1 MINQVIVVGRLVSD
15 PQINETENGN
25 KICTITLAVPR
36 GYKNINGEYDTDFI
50 GCVLY
55 KGVAE
60 TTSEYCR
67 KGDMIGIKGNV
78 QRLSGEELKI
88 VADKVTFLSSGNKE

>member
-1 MINQVIVVGRLVSD
+1 MTNQVIIIGRLVSD

-25 KICTITLAVPR
+25 KICTIALAVPR
-36 GYKNINGEYDTDFI
+36 RYRNINGEYDTDFI
-50 GCVLY
+50 DCVLY

-67 KGDMIGIKGNV
+67 KGDLMAIKGSI
-78 QRLSGEELKI
+78 QRLSGEDLKI

>member
-1 MINQVIVVGRLVSD
+1 MTNQVIIIGRLVSD

-25 KICTITLAVPR
+25 KICTIALAVPR
-36 GYKNINGEYDTDFI
+36 SYRNINGEYDTDFI
-50 GCVLY
+50 DCVLY

-67 KGDMIGIKGNV
+67 KGDLMAIRGSI
-78 QRLSGEELKI
+78 QRLSGEDLKI

>member
-1 MINQVIVVGRLVSD
+1 MTNQVIIIGRLVSD

-25 KICTITLAVPR
+25 KICTIALAVPR
-36 GYKNINGEYDTDFI
+36 SYRNINGEYDTDFI
-50 GCVLY
+50 DCVLY

-67 KGDMIGIKGNV
+67 KGDLMAIKGSI
-78 QRLSGEELKI
+78 QRLSGEDLKI
-88 VADKVTFLSSGNKE
+88 VADKVTFLSSKQ